1 MNSSNQPKLRR
12 VLSWR
17 DGAAI
22 LIGITIGAGIF
33 AVPQE
38 IARNME
44 SFGQIIWL
52 WIGAGVFGVVG
63 CFIYAE
69 LGTRLPNTGG
79 EYVYINRAYGPF
91 TGFMFGWAQLLIIRT
106 SNIAGLSLVTV
117 AYFEYIV
124 ELSPWQETAMALA
137 IIGAICLLNYT
148 GIQNASFY
156 QKFSAITKVTGL
168 LVLILVGLSM
178 LPGQE
183 NNLNETATSVGSRG
197 FLGNTAESL
206 LLVLFAMV
214 GWDRVGYVAGE
225 LKSPRQAI
233 PKAIFVGFGTV
244 LVVYLGINIVYHQ
257 VLGIEFI
264 RETNRVG
271 TELAQVLLGPLGA
284 LILAVVVMISC
295 TGSIN
300 GTAMAAP
307 RLYYAMA
314 RDGLFFRWLNYIHP
328 KFRTPSR
335 AVLLHCAWGVCL
347 LFLRGSFE
355 NIATGM
361 VFVILIFYGLQTG
374 ALLMFRHR
382 NIGHREAWTMPGYP
396 WLPVL
401 YLLGTIALLS
411 VRVYFNWQQSLIDLA
426 FVVTG
431 LPFAWFFFR
440 SKAKAVGTSAGN
452 PGNALA
458 S

>member
-1 MNSSNQPKLRR
+1 MNTANHPKLRR
-12 VLSWR
+12 VLTWK
-17 DGAAI
+17 DAAAI
-22 LIGITIGAGIF
+22 LVGITIGAGIF

-52 WIGAGVFGVVG
+52 WIGAGVFGIIS
-63 CFIYAE
+63 CLIYAE

-124 ELSPWQETAMALA
+124 ELSAWQETAMALA
-137 IIGAICLLNYT
+137 IIGGIGLLNYT

-168 LVLILVGLSM
+168 LVLILFGLSL

-183 NNLNETATSVGSRG
+183 NHLSETAESAGSRG
-197 FLGNTAESL
+197 FLGGTAESI

-225 LKSPRQAI
+225 LKNPRRAI
-233 PKAIFVGFGTV
+233 PKAIFAGFGTV
-244 LVVYLGINIVYHQ
+244 LIVYLGINFVYHQ
-257 VLGIEFI
+257 VLGIEVI

-271 TELAQVLLGPLGA
+271 SELAHVLFGPVGA
-284 LILAVVVMISC
+284 LVFAVVVMISA

-314 RDGLFFRWLNYIHP
+314 RDGLFFRWLNYVHP

-335 AVLLHCAWGVCL
+335 AVILHCVWGVCL

-361 VFVILIFYGLQTG
+361 VFVMLIFYGLQTAG
-374 ALLMFRHR
+374 LMIFRHR
-382 NIGHREAWTMPGYP
+382 NIGDSSSWSMPGYP
-396 WLPVL
+396 VLPIL
-401 YLLGTIALLS
+401 FLLGTVALLA
-411 VRVYFNWQQSLIDLA
+411 VRMYFNWQQSLIDLA

-431 LPFAWFFFR
+431 LPFAWYFFR
-440 SKAKAVGTSAGN
+440 SKKAAEKQ
-452 PGNALA
+452 ALEQKA
-458 S
+458 